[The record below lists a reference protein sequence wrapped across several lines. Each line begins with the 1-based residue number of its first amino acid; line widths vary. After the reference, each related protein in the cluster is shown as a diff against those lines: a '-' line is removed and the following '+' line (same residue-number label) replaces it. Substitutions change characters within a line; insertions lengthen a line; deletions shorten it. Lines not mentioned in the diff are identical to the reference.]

1 MTSLEVSKLAAK
13 ALSAKKGLD
22 IKVIKIEDISV
33 LADYMV
39 IATGTSNTQVK
50 AMADNVEY
58 ELDNAGVSVSHIEGY
73 RSNTW
78 ILMDYID
85 VIVHVFIDETRE
97 FYDLERLW
105 KDGEEIDRSEEH
117 TSELQSRI

>member
-39 IATGTSNTQVK
+39 IATGTSSTQV
-50 AMADNVEY
+50 
-58 ELDNAGVSVSHIEGY
+58 
-73 RSNTW
+73 
-78 ILMDYID
+78 
-85 VIVHVFIDETRE
+85 
-97 FYDLERLW
+97 
-105 KDGEEIDRSEEH
+105 
-117 TSELQSRI
+117 